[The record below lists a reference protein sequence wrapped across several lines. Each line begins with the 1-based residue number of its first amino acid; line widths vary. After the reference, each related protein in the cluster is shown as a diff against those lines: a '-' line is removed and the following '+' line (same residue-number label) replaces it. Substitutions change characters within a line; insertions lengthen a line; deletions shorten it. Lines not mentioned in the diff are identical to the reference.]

1 MDPEIVAALIGPL
14 LTAGLAAVA
23 VGVKEWW
30 RRRESADQREDTLRQ
45 AAEEV
50 AFIDAWLTAYAKIAS
65 EAEQRERAPRALADL
80 ERSYATMTASHQAA
94 ATATRA
100 RTAADLLARILLL
113 RLRRPGAKVL
123 RVFYYLFA
131 VLGFLFV
138 LAGMSTSIRREGE
151 GLAFV
156 ILVGMVFTLMS
167 FSPAI
172 LFYAL
177 TRLADRPRRI
187 PESVAGPPPP
197 PGPGVPPGWADHSYP
212 GPVPSSPGQ
221 VGAGYHPPA
230 G

>member
-1 MDPEIVAALIGPL
+1 VDPEIVAALIGPV
-14 LTAGLAAVA
+14 LTAGLAAAA
-23 VGVKEWW
+23 VGFKEWW
-30 RRRESADQREDTLRQ
+30 RRRESVDQRQEMLRQ

-50 AFIDAWLTAYAKIAS
+50 AFIDAWLTAYAKIAT

-80 ERSYATMTASHQAA
+80 ERSYASMTASHQAA
-94 ATATRA
+94 ATAMRA
-100 RTAADLLARILLL
+100 RTAADLMARILLL

-151 GLAFV
+151 SLAFV
-156 ILVGMVFTLMS
+156 ILVGMVFTLIS

-177 TRLADRPRRI
+177 TRLADRPRRD
-187 PESVAGPPPP
+187 PGPLAGPPPP
-197 PGPGVPPGWADHSYP
+197 GPPVPPAWADHSYP
-212 GPVPSSPGQ
+212 GPVPSPPGQ